1 MTRRAAAGDP
11 LDDPRPE
18 VPVLSRTKFGAT
30 LLLVAAMTAAPS
42 PAEEAPGASV
52 ASPLAA
58 LDAVTAR
65 VVERVAP
72 SVVLIEVER
81 TTASR
86 PLTAREV
93 AGLGLGTNY
102 DPRYFT
108 RPDGPCSGVVIGE
121 GLVATS
127 TWNVAGEGAVTV
139 ITPDGRRLPGRRLGR
154 DENLDVTLIGV
165 DARDLPALPVAPE
178 PPVVG
183 RFVLLVGRTAQNGPM
198 VTQGIVSGLGRHRG
212 DSFAHSARTNYQN
225 VGGAIVDIEGRL
237 VGLSVRHT
245 NRSRQGQSS
254 GVGFGSPAL
263 AVQVQVPGL
272 ARGEVVPRRK
282 TPFLGI
288 SSSQE
293 EVAQGGCRVGQ
304 VLAGTAAEAAG
315 LKAGDII
322 KIFNNVELRDFM
334 HLREEIEK
342 LSVGS
347 DIVITVKR
355 GEQELDLT
363 VKLGARAEEE

>member
-1 MTRRAAAGDP
+1 VLVEVLVFGRTPLGAATALSLALLCAAPASAQERPRSPTPSP
-11 LDDPRPE
+11 LDA
-18 VPVLSRTKFGAT
+18 F
-30 LLLVAAMTAAPS
+30 
-42 PAEEAPGASV
+42 
-52 ASPLAA
+52 
-58 LDAVTAR
+58 DAVAGQ

-81 TTASR
+81 MAQAPR
-86 PLTAREV
+86 RLTAREV
-93 AGLGLGTNY
+93 AGLGLGPNY
-102 DPRYFT
+102 DPRYFV
-108 RPDGPCSGVVIGE
+108 RPDGPCTGVVIGE

-127 TWNVAGEGAVTV
+127 SWNVEGDGAITV
-139 ITPDGRRLPGRRLGR
+139 VAHDGRRLPGRRLGR

-165 DARDLPALPVAPE
+165 EAKDLPALTVAPE

-198 VTQGIVSGLGRHRG
+198 VTEGIVSGLGRHRG

-225 VGGAIVDIEGRL
+225 VGGALVDLEGRL

-245 NRSRQGQSS
+245 DRSRQGQSS
-254 GVGFGSPAL
+254 GVGFGAPAL

-272 ARGEVVPRRK
+272 ARGDVVPRRK

-288 SSSQE
+288 SSTQE
-293 EVAQGGCRVGQ
+293 EVAAGGCRVGQ
-304 VLAGTAAEAAG
+304 VLPGTAAEAGG

-347 DIVITVKR
+347 EIVITVRR
-355 GEQELDLT
+355 GDQELDIT